1 MGKLEKIHVIEEHWF
16 IEQCQIHRAGIKIRP
31 VNFIIKFR
39 PGLDKNIEMMDSQ
52 LGMLKRKIDFNQN
65 TIYQQEVE
73 MGREISNVG
82 L

>member
-16 IEQCQIHRAGIKIRP
+16 IKQCQIHRTSIKIRP

>member
-1 MGKLEKIHVIEEHWF
+1 LSNAKF
-16 IEQCQIHRAGIKIRP
+16 IEQAL
-31 VNFIIKFR
+31 KFDL

>member
-16 IEQCQIHRAGIKIRP
+16 IEQCQIHRTSIKIRP

-73 MGREISNVG
+73 MGRETSNVG

>member
-1 MGKLEKIHVIEEHWF
+1 MGELEKIHVIKEYRF
-16 IEQCQIHRAGIKIRP
+16 IKQCQIHRTSIKIRP

>member
-16 IEQCQIHRAGIKIRP
+16 IEQCQIYRTSIKIRP

>member
-1 MGKLEKIHVIEEHWF
+1 MGELEKIHVIEEHWF
-16 IEQCQIHRAGIKIRP
+16 IEQCQIYRTSIKIRP